1 MSSDV
6 SATRESG
13 MPDGPAEQSGAPRG
27 REPGENTER
36 ATRLAKAGDWS
47 RRAPLLPALIF
58 VIVLTQLPFIA
69 TLVVS
74 FMNWNAYYPEERG
87 FAGFD
92 NFARV
97 FTDSNTRSAVFV
109 TILLTVL
116 VVGIS
121 LVLGMAIA
129 LLLDRKFM
137 GRGIVR
143 TLMITPFLV
152 VPVAAALLWK
162 HALYN
167 PEYGLLNG
175 TLTFLFGD
183 DAPQPDWISNNPL
196 ISIVA
201 ALVWQWTPFMML
213 ILLAGLQSR
222 PLDVVEAARIDGAS
236 PWQIFKSM
244 TLPHMR
250 QYIELSALLGAIYVV
265 QNFDHVFTITSGGL
279 GTANLPY
286 FIYQTFYTAQDYGR
300 ASAAGVVVVIGTILI
315 ATAALRT
322 AFSLF
327 KEEGR

>member
-1 MSSDV
+1 MASDTV
-6 SATRESG
+6 A
-13 MPDGPAEQSGAPRG
+13 DAPAKRP
-27 REPGENTER
+27 PGENTAR
-36 ATRLAKAGDWS
+36 STRLAKAGDWS

-58 VIVLTQLPFIA
+58 VIVLTQLPFLA

-97 FTDSNTRSAVFV
+97 FTDSNTRNAVVV
-109 TILLTVL
+109 TIMLTVL

-121 LVLGMAIA
+121 LVLGMLIA

-143 TLMITPFLV
+143 TLMITPFLI

-175 TLTFLFGD
+175 TLKAILGE

-236 PWQIFKSM
+236 AWQIFRTM

-250 QYIELSALLGAIYVV
+250 QYIELSGLLGAIYVV

-327 KEEGR
+327 KEEAR

>member
-1 MSSDV
+1 MSSTTA
-6 SATRESG
+6 SRSTTAA
-13 MPDGPAEQSGAPRG
+13 GPSVPS
-27 REPGENTER
+27 
-36 ATRLAKAGDWS
+36 KALQRSGDWA

-58 VIVLTQLPFIA
+58 TILMTQLPFVA
-69 TLVVS
+69 TIVIS
-74 FMNWNAYYPEERG
+74 FMNWNAYYPDERG
-87 FAGFD
+87 FAGVD

-97 FTDSNTRSAVFV
+97 FTDTNTRKAVWV
-109 TILLTVL
+109 TILLTVS
-116 VVGIS
+116 VVLIC
-121 LVLGMAIA
+121 LVLGLGIA
-129 LLLDRKFM
+129 LLLDRKF
-137 GRGIVR
+137 RGQGVVR
-143 TLMITPFLV
+143 TMMITPFLI

-167 PEYGLLNG
+167 PEYGLFNG
-175 TLTFLFGD
+175 LLKTLFGD
-183 DAPQPDWISNNPL
+183 NAPQPDWITNNPL
-196 ISIVA
+196 AAIIA

-236 PWQIFKSM
+236 SWQIFTNM
-244 TLPHMR
+244 TLPHLR
-250 QYIELSALLGAIYVV
+250 QYIELSGLLGAIYVV

-300 ASAAGVVVVIGTILI
+300 ASAAGVVVVIGTIII

-327 KEEGR
+327 REDS